1 VASPVELDGLAPGAG
16 PWEVELGFGK
26 GRYLIQRAR
35 AEPEVR
41 FLGIEVAAKYHRLLA
56 ARAERRGVE
65 NLIAVRAEALQTLA
79 TVLPRRFA
87 RAVHV
92 YFPDPWPKVRHRRRR
107 LFDPE
112 TVDLV
117 LGLLR
122 DDGCLFFATDFL
134 EYGALVETILRSHPN
149 LVVERLEAPWEDGAR
164 TSYEAKYEA
173 EGRPIHRLVARV
185 VTSQPPRLHPDGRV
199 GVVVAYRRGEEA
211 GQGDGS

>member
-1 VASPVELDGLAPGAG
+1 MELDRLAPGSG

-26 GRYLIQRAR
+26 GRYLIRRAR

-41 FLGIEVAAKYHRLLA
+41 FLGVEVAAKYHRVLA
-56 ARAERRGVE
+56 ARADRRGVE
-65 NLIAVRAEALQTLA
+65 NLVAVRAEALRALA

-92 YFPDPWPKVRHRRRR
+92 YFPDPWPKTRHRRRR

-122 DDGCLFFATDFL
+122 DDGRLFFATDFL
-134 EYGALVETILRSHPN
+134 EYGALVEAILRSHPN
-149 LVVERLEAPWEDGAR
+149 VAVECREVPWEDGAR
-164 TSYEAKYEA
+164 TNYEEKYEA

-185 VTSQPPRLHPDGRV
+185 VASQSPRLHPDGRE
-199 GVVVAYRRGEEA
+199 GVVVAYGRGDKGE
-211 GQGDGS
+211 QGDDSWAG